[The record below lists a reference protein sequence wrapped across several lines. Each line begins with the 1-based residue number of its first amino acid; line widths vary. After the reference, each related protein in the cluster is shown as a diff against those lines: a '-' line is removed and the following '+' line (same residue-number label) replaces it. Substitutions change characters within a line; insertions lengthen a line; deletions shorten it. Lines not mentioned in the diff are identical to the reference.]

1 MIYLDIPHIFATTE
15 KERIRLFIKE
25 LNSELQVLFVLMNSA
40 QNSFNE
46 VTYYVKKVEGVR

>member
-40 QNSFNE
+40 
-46 VTYYVKKVEGVR
+46 